1 MKPSLPWT
9 NLANAALYQAGWF
22 ACVLG
27 ASSGRPWLGTF
38 FGSGLVCAHLILSDD
53 RGREGRLLACALVLG
68 FVADTVHLRTGAL
81 VFSAGTIHPDY
92 APPWILVL
100 WVQFASTLRYCLHWL
115 RGRFILGA
123 ILGSCAGAAA
133 YVAGVR
139 LGAAQFGPD
148 LTRSVIQIAVSWGAA
163 VPCMLF
169 ILDRVD
175 PSGVPGRYR
184 TF

>member
-1 MKPSLPWT
+1 MNPRLPWT

-27 ASSGRPWLGTF
+27 ASAGRPWLGTF
-38 FGSGLVCAHLILSDD
+38 LGSGLVCTHLVLSDE
-53 RGREGRLLACALVLG
+53 RGREGRLLAFALILG
-68 FVADTVHLRTGAL
+68 FLVDTAHQRTGAL
-81 VFSAGTIHPDY
+81 VFSAGSIHPDY
-92 APPWILVL
+92 APPWILIL

-115 RGRFILGA
+115 RDRFVLGA

-133 YVAGVR
+133 YAAGVR

-148 LTRSVIQIAVSWGAA
+148 LARSVLQIAVSWGVA
-163 VPCMLF
+163 VPFMLF
-169 ILDRVD
+169 ILDRIE

-184 TF
+184 AF

>member
-27 ASSGRPWLGTF
+27 ASGGRPWLGTIL
-38 FGSGLVCAHLILSDD
+38 GSGLVCVHLILSEE
-53 RGREGRLLACALVLG
+53 RAREGRLLAFALCLG
-68 FVADTVHLRTGAL
+68 LLVDTAHLRTGAL
-81 VFSAGTIHPDY
+81 VFSAGSIHPDY

-100 WVQFASTLRYCLHWL
+100 WVQFASTLRYCMHWL

-123 ILGSCAGAAA
+123 ILGFCAGAAA
-133 YVAGVR
+133 YAAGVR

-148 LTRSVIQIAVSWGAA
+148 LARSVIQIAVSWGVA

-169 ILDRVD
+169 IRDRID
-175 PSGVPGRYR
+175 PSGVSGRYR